1 MVIHTTL
8 AEDEPLYFRKNLLEE
23 LYKLIMGINNKIR
36 DEKLQYDTYREAAKV
51 LVLSPGKIEIKPCLL
66 IKVES

>member
-51 LVLSPGKIEIKPCLL
+51 LVLTPGKIEINLA
-66 IKVES
+66 S